1 MLRETH
7 WALFVQAATAGQFK
21 RSGDVR
27 ELGWGTLST
36 VCWRPSGERR
46 RPSKDRVPITVLV
59 HLGLVRVPSYRATA
73 YFIDRTDLLCGEA
86 HVRPSATE
94 TTTKLAISSGLWP
107 FSMSEIH
114 QTISYRR
121 SIPMKTNIN
130 QARLVRLLLA
140 LPLLTLPS
148 CRDVPPMRPSVPT
161 VQLGDTIAIFPSK
174 EDSVTLSNV
183 WSLAL
188 ATGEKSV
195 YVLDIGEKMVHHIDL
210 DGNLFASMGGE
221 GSGPGEFEA
230 PLAMQPSV
238 EGGVLVIDTKA
249 QRITH
254 FAANGNVEGVIV
266 TENLV
271 AGSFSPTEDGVLL
284 PPVAP
289 LDHTDAILVGLDTTT
304 GASEVRR
311 YEFGNPPVVP
321 DLLAESNWYDRLYGW
336 KLGRIS
342 ANEIAIVL
350 NGATLRGWRLFLDHD
365 HERIDS
371 TVELSTP
378 SDVQR
383 DLTDADN
390 MVSEPDAR
398 LNPLQRIGI
407 AAGKLWVVSPGLADG
422 PLAFTIPLEARD
434 EEIRLPKDLSDQQE
448 MYDDVIDVIVLSNR
462 VIMAIADEVV
472 IRDRLPDDI
481 PTVAGKE

>member
-1 MLRETH
+1 
-7 WALFVQAATAGQFK
+7 
-21 RSGDVR
+21 
-27 ELGWGTLST
+27 
-36 VCWRPSGERR
+36 
-46 RPSKDRVPITVLV
+46 
-59 HLGLVRVPSYRATA
+59 
-73 YFIDRTDLLCGEA
+73 
-86 HVRPSATE
+86 
-94 TTTKLAISSGLWP
+94 
-107 FSMSEIH
+107 
-114 QTISYRR
+114 
-121 SIPMKTNIN
+121 MKTNIN